1 MKIIC
6 ITGSNGA
13 IAQAIQEKLL
23 KSKGVKIYGCSR
35 KKFQF
40 RNENY
45 NHKIL
50 DATNEK
56 SVNKWFENIY
66 LKEKK

>member
-23 KSKGVKIYGCSR
+23 KSKGIKIYGCSR
-35 KKFQF
+35 KNFNLVQ
-40 RNENY
+40 E
-45 NHKIL
+45 L
-50 DATNEK
+50 
-56 SVNKWFENIY
+56 
-66 LKEKK
+66 